1 MTSHTTFKR
10 NSVAAAVASVTL
22 TAMPASL
29 LAQEDVSF
37 LEEIVVTAT
46 ARATTVQEIP
56 YNISAV
62 MGEDMDARLI
72 TDQNELLR
80 SIPGVTIV
88 DKGYRNSG
96 IMNQITIRGLNTNTG
111 SNGDMAYNSAPTVST
126 YVGSTPL
133 FANFVLKDIDRVE
146 VLRGPQGT
154 LYGSGNLGGTVRYIP
169 NRPDTEAFSAKISG
183 SVGQT
188 DGSEGNNFGTD
199 IVLNMPLSD
208 SAALRINA
216 GVIDNDG
223 VTDYDKLY
231 ELDSSGIPI
240 ADPCFDGNCSNTSID
255 DVVGGGPVFTSQED
269 ADTTEISY
277 ARASLSFD
285 INEEASLL
293 LSYQTQTDDVG
304 ARRGFT
310 PTAADDGTTW
320 GEYSSGRPQVE
331 PSERTVDLMAAE
343 LEWDLGFATM
353 TANVSNYETDGVG
366 YSDNTGFYA
375 KVSWGGFYMAH
386 PRPFNLATRGY
397 EDEATVAEF
406 RLVSNGSNF
415 IDWTV
420 GMFTMSQ
427 DYRAYQDSTVPGW
440 VEWAQA
446 TTQDADPDN
455 DYIDGV
461 FTQGLIDYYV
471 GVYGSFSQSALGKD
485 HHGFWQA
492 MDENDFHMVQ
502 TNEYDETTFYGEA
515 TINFNDDMRMTVGAR
530 AFDNELTAKV
540 QQEVRTFPAGDGNTN
555 ETVSESDVIGKVNVS
570 YDFAENHMVY
580 GTVSEGYRRGGAN
593 GYPTVGFYASA
604 DSMFSYSSDKVTN
617 VEVGIKGSTDSLRY
631 TVALFQDTWDDPQ
644 LNTIALESGIYIVQ
658 NGEEAETSGIEV
670 EVEGYLSEAL
680 HYSVGYSYVDAEL
693 TKDFY
698 RDDGSFVAAAGNTL
712 PGVAE
717 NTFNLAIDYT
727 VQLDG
732 GYEAIYRVGAYYQSE
747 TENSINND
755 STLYGVTFDGFS
767 MFNASASVVA
777 DKWTAT
783 LYAKNLSNEQ
793 GVTAMFKDEHMG
805 SSAARNLPSNNSSH
819 SYIANPRT
827 MGLSLSYNF

>member
-1 MTSHTTFKR
+1 MKTDIVFKQKGL
-10 NSVAAAVASVTL
+10 ALAVASAALIAT
-22 TAMPASL
+22 PAHTM
-29 LAQEDVSF
+29 AQEDLGF

-46 ARATTVQEIP
+46 ARATTVQDIP

-62 MGEDMDARLI
+62 MGEDMEARQI

-88 DKGYRNSG
+88 DKGHRNSG

-133 FANFVLKDIDRVE
+133 FANFVLKDIERVE

-169 NRPDTEAFSAKISG
+169 NKPDTESFTAKVSG
-183 SVGQT
+183 SFGQT
-188 DGSEGNNFGTD
+188 DGSDGNNLGTD
-199 IVLNMPLSD
+199 IVLNMPISEN
-208 SAALRINA
+208 AALRVNA
-216 GVIDNDG
+216 GLIDNDG
-223 VTDYDKLY
+223 VTDYDQLY
-231 ELDSSGIPI
+231 VLDSNGIPI
-240 ADPCFDGNCSNTSID
+240 ADPCFDGNCDNTSID
-255 DVVGGGPVFTSQED
+255 DVVGGGPVFTAKED
-269 ADTTEISY
+269 ADTAEITY
-277 ARASLSFD
+277 ARASLLVD
-285 INEEASLL
+285 VNEDLTL
-293 LSYQTQTDDVG
+293 QFSYQTQEDEIG

-310 PTAADDGTTW
+310 PTAADDGTTF
-320 GEYSSGRPQVE
+320 GEYSSGRPQLE
-331 PSERTVDLMAAE
+331 PSERQVDLMAAE
-343 LEWDLGFATM
+343 AEWDMGFATL
-353 TANVSNYETDGVG
+353 TANVSRYETDGVG

-375 KVSWGGFYMAH
+375 KVSWGGLYMAH

-397 EDEATVAEF
+397 EDEATVAEL
-406 RLVSNGSNF
+406 RLVSSGENF

-420 GMFTMSQ
+420 GMFTMTQ

-485 HHGFWQA
+485 HHGWWQA

-515 TINFNDDMRMTVGAR
+515 TLNFSDDFRATVGAR
-530 AFDNELTAKV
+530 AFDNELKAAV
-540 QQEVRTFPAGDGNTN
+540 VQEVRTFPAGDGNTVK
-555 ETVSESDVIGKVNVS
+555 TVSENDVIGKVNVS
-570 YDFAENHMVY
+570 WDFSAGHMLY

-593 GYPTVGFYASA
+593 GYPTVGFYASE
-604 DSMFSYSSDKVTN
+604 DSMFSYDSDKVTN
-617 VEVGIKGSTDSLRY
+617 FEIGIKGTTDNLRY
-631 TVALFQDTWDDPQ
+631 TVALFKDVWKDPQ

-658 NGEEAETSGIEV
+658 NGDEAETTGIEF
-670 EVEGYLSEAL
+670 EVEGYLSEAF
-680 HYSVGYSYVDAEL
+680 HYSVGYSYVNAEL

-698 RDDGSFVAAAGNTL
+698 REDGSFVAASGNTL

-717 NTFNLAIDYT
+717 HTFNLALDYT
-727 VQLDG
+727 VPMNDG
-732 GYEAIYRVGAYYQSE
+732 FEAIYRMGAYYQSE

-755 STLYGVTFDGFS
+755 SSLYGVTFDGFS
-767 MFNASASVVA
+767 TVEASASLVA
-777 DKWTAT
+777 DQWTAT
-783 LYAKNLSNEQ
+783 LYAKNLTNEE

-819 SYIANPRT
+819 AYIATPRT
-827 MGLSLSYNF
+827 MGLSVSYTF

>member
-1 MTSHTTFKR
+1 MTSQVNFKR
-10 NSVAAAVASVTL
+10 KSVALAVASATL
-22 TAMPASL
+22 SAIPAMSI
-29 LAQEDVSF
+29 AQEDVSF

-46 ARATTVQEIP
+46 ARATSVQEIP

-62 MGEDMDARLI
+62 QGDDMEARMI

-88 DKGYRNSG
+88 DKGHRNSG

-169 NRPDTEAFSAKISG
+169 NRPSTEAFSAKISG
-183 SVGQT
+183 DLGQT
-188 DGSEGNNFGTD
+188 DGSEGNNLSTD

-216 GVIDNDG
+216 GIIDNDG

-231 ELDSSGIPI
+231 TLDSSGIPI
-240 ADPCFDGNCSNTSID
+240 ADPCFDGNCNNTSID
-255 DVVGGGPVFTSQED
+255 DTVGGGPVFTSKED

-277 ARASLSFD
+277 ARASLAFD
-285 INEEASLL
+285 LNENASVL
-293 LSYQTQTDDVG
+293 LSYQHQSDEVG
-304 ARRGFT
+304 ARRGYT
-310 PTAADDGTTW
+310 PFAADDGTTW
-320 GEYSSGRPQVE
+320 GEYSSGRPQLE

-343 LEWDLGFATM
+343 LEWDMGFATM
-353 TANVSNYETDGVG
+353 TANVSNYKTDGVG

-375 KVSWGGFYMAH
+375 KVSWGGLYMAH

-406 RLVSNGSNF
+406 RLVSSGENF

-420 GMFTMSQ
+420 GMFTMTQ
-427 DYRAYQDSTVPGW
+427 DYKAYQDSTVPGW

-502 TNEYDETTFYGEA
+502 TNDYEETTFYGEA
-515 TINFNDDMRMTVGAR
+515 TVNFSEDMRLTVGAR
-530 AFDNELTAKV
+530 AFDNELTAV
-540 QQEVRTFPAGDGNTN
+540 VAQEVRTFPAGDGNTN
-555 ETVSESDVIGKVNVS
+555 ETVSDNDVIGKINLS
-570 YDFAENHMVY
+570 YDFADSHMVY

-593 GYPTVGFYASA
+593 GYPTVGFYADEA
-604 DSMFSYSSDKVTN
+604 SMFSYASDKVTN
-617 VEVGIKGSTDSLRY
+617 VEVGIKGTTDDFRY
-631 TVALFQDTWDDPQ
+631 TIALFQDTWDAPQ
-644 LNTIALESGIYIVQ
+644 LNTIAPSSGVYIVQ
-658 NGEEAETSGIEV
+658 NGDEAETSGIEF
-670 EVEGYLSEAL
+670 EIEGYLSEAL

-693 TKDFY
+693 TTDFY
-698 RDDGSFVAAAGNTL
+698 RENGSFVAAAGNTL

-717 NTFNLAIDYT
+717 NTFNFALDYT
-727 VQLDG
+727 VALDN
-732 GYEAIYRVGAYYQSE
+732 GYQAVYRVGAYYQSE

-755 STLYGVTFDGFS
+755 SELYGVTFDAFS
-767 MFNASASVVA
+767 MLDASASLMA

-783 LYAKNLSNEQ
+783 LYAKNLSNEE
-793 GVTAMFKDEHMG
+793 GTTAMFKNEHMG

-819 SYIANPRT
+819 AYIATPRT
-827 MGLSLSYNF
+827 MGLAVSYSF